1 MEAYDAIAYN
11 GAIMQKRGVVV
22 SFNSDSDELA
32 RRLNLEDAKA
42 VRWGDLKDEEA
53 IKFNTINPAIQL
65 RIDKHTGS
73 LEPGKDADFVIWS
86 GHPLSVYTVAEQTW
100 VDGVKEFDRA
110 EDVAARPALEKERAD
125 LIEKV
130 KASDVPTA
138 AGRGGAGRGGAGT
151 GAPAT
156 TAPAQQGQPGRGG
169 APAATQAAVILEPRP
184 KRPIP
189 AAVPALY
196 ADKLG
201 PSSPTVAIVGAT

>member
-11 GAIMQKRGVVV
+11 GAIMQKRGVLV

-42 VRWGDLKDEEA
+42 VRWGDLSEEEA
-53 IKFNTINPAIQL
+53 IKFNTINPAKQL

-86 GHPLSVYTVAEQTW
+86 GHPLSVYSVAEQTW

-110 EDVAARPALEKERAD
+110 EDVGARPALEKERTD

-130 KASDVPTA
+130 KASDVPTT

-151 GAPAT
+151 GGPGAT
-156 TAPAQQGQPGRGG
+156 GAQRQARRGGPGRR
-169 APAATQAAVILEPRP
+169 PRGHHA
-184 KRPIP
+184 RRI
-189 AAVPALY
+189 
-196 ADKLG
+196 
-201 PSSPTVAIVGAT
+201 S